1 MALVSVSYVGQWAQ
15 SVNSADFYLTGVQ
28 NVARGSHISADCFE
42 RTEPTVVPAQTFLS
56 QLL

>member
-1 MALVSVSYVGQWAQ
+1 MFIPPATKARHAFQVVHDLP
-15 SVNSADFYLTGVQ
+15 F
-28 NVARGSHISADCFE
+28 VAADCFA